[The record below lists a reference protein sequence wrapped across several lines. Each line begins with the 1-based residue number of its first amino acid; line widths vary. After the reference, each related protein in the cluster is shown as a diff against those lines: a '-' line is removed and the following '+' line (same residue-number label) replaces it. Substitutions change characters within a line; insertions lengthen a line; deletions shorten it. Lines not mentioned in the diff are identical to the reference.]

1 MNELSNEESPRM
13 LLIFRIA
20 PTPACPSLYDKS
32 TYTVRADKRI
42 LVEDTMKAATP
53 FFLLLL
59 NTLVLST

>member
-32 TYTVRADKRI
+32 TYTVRVDKRI
-42 LVEDTMKAATP
+42 LVEDTMKAA
-53 FFLLLL
+53 
-59 NTLVLST
+59 SRIKKKGD